1 VAERLGPLADVR
13 VLDLTRMLAGPYCT
27 MLLADLGADVVKVEP
42 PGGDTTRRTPPF
54 PPGDE
59 LKAFGGYFASIN
71 RNKRSIVLD
80 LKTDEAREVLT
91 RLAANADVLV
101 ENFRPGVM
109 ERLGLAYETL
119 RERNP
124 RLVYASV
131 RGFGDPRTGESPYAQ
146 WPAYDVTSQAWGGL
160 MGITG
165 AEDGKPV
172 KTGPGVG
179 DVFPATLCA
188 VGVLAALHHAERTGE
203 GQYVD
208 VSMVDGILSLCER
221 IVYQYSFGGEVP
233 RPEGNGHPL
242 LAPFDLFATS
252 DGWVSIAA
260 PADAQ
265 WATLAELI
273 GRPELAQDERFKVGP
288 TRARHAREVRELVGG
303 WTAARTSA
311 DVLAVL
317 GGHVPVAPVNSVED
331 LFADPHPRVREMLV
345 EVEHPGTSERM
356 TIAGA
361 PIKLTETPSGVHHR
375 APLLGEHTDDVLA
388 EAGYDAGEIAALY
401 AAGALG

>member
-1 VAERLGPLADVR
+1 
-13 VLDLTRMLAGPYCT
+13 MLAGPYCT

-42 PGGDTTRRTPPF
+42 PGGDTTRRTSPF

-59 LKAFGGYFASIN
+59 LRAFGGYFASIN

-80 LKTDEAREVLT
+80 LKSAGACEVLVK
-91 RLAANADVLV
+91 LAEGADVLV

-165 AEDGKPV
+165 GEDGQPV

-221 IVYQYSFGGEVP
+221 IVYQYSFGGEIP

-242 LAPFDLFATS
+242 LAPFDLFPTS

-260 PADAQ
+260 PADKQ
-265 WATLAELI
+265 WATLVELI
-273 GRPELAQDERFKVGP
+273 GEPQLATDERFAVGP
-288 TRARHAREVRELVGG
+288 TRARHAPEVRELVGA
-303 WTAARTSA
+303 WTSARTSA
-311 DVLAVL
+311 EVLRVL
-317 GGHVPVAPVNSVED
+317 GGHVPVAPVNCVED
-331 LFADPHPRVREMLV
+331 LFADPHTRAREMLV
-345 EVEHPGTSERM
+345 EVDHPGTSERV
-356 TIAGA
+356 TIAGT
-361 PIKLTETPSGVHHR
+361 PIKLTKTPSGVRHR

-388 EAGYDAGEIAALY
+388 ELGYDADEIARLRASE
-401 AAGALG
+401 AVR